1 MYISEMKIQ
10 IVLND
15 LKANIFV
22 IVWCLFLVNLLFGMQ
37 IINILY
43 LLILSQ
49 VALLA
54 AEKRALADVDQ
65 IKEQHR
71 KLIEAER
78 KERRKLADE
87 EALRKIRSLEE
98 QVSQLKQSIASQKQ
112 EEVLIIM
119 CFVQVIMEI
128 WYFLLCMYCL

>member
-1 MYISEMKIQ
+1 M
-10 IVLND
+10 
-15 LKANIFV
+15 
-22 IVWCLFLVNLLFGMQ
+22 
-37 IINILY
+37 
-43 LLILSQ
+43 
-49 VALLA
+49 A

-87 EALRKIRSLEE
+87 EAVRKIRSLEE

-112 EEVLIIM
+112 EEVSTTLRRSA
-119 CFVQVIMEI
+119 
-128 WYFLLCMYCL
+128 